1 MKKTI
6 FSIALAGALLGSSIS
21 GAYAEEI
28 SFPQIAYEEET
39 ITLTLEE
46 VSERM
51 KTTGQ
56 GYDLAVL
63 NKEFLEAAIKGQ
75 DQAYKLLINSST
87 LEEKTT
93 KITKDYYRAIAPLNF
108 QAELNNLELKAVT
121 AFVNLLQTKEN
132 FRIAK
137 ENLEEEA
144 RLNKISEQKLK
155 LGMISKLDKLSSDNA
170 LFQAQSELLA
180 AEKNYNNIKM
190 AFNLQLGYPLMAN
203 TEPAGILDKMESPD
217 MALLTAIK
225 EALNNRNEVK
235 QTEYNLFF
243 SETERFSYSL
253 RYPTNSATYK
263 SKEAALLSAQIAD
276 KNTRASI
283 EMEIKNLYMSILE
296 GEKAIEASKLTLINA
311 EEALKIAEL
320 SYNLGLNT
328 QADVHRAANGLY
340 YAKLGLVQRIADYNL
355 NVLRWGFATGIG
367 TTPNNVMA
375 K

>member
-1 MKKTI
+1 MKKII

-21 GAYAEEI
+21 GAYAEEVN
-28 SFPQIAYEEET
+28 FPQITYEGDT
-39 ITLTLEE
+39 ITLSLEE
-46 VSERM
+46 VSERI
-51 KTTGQ
+51 KTMGQ
-56 GYDLAVL
+56 GYELAVL
-63 NKEFLEAAIKGQ
+63 NKGFLESAIKGQ

-93 KITKDYYRAIAPLNF
+93 KITKDYYKAIAPLNF
-108 QAELNNLELKAVT
+108 QSELNNLELKAVT
-121 AFVNLLQTKEN
+121 AYVNLLQTKEN

-137 ENLEEEA
+137 ENLDEET

-155 LGMISKLDKLSSDNA
+155 LGMISKFDKLSSDNT
-170 LFQAQSELLA
+170 LFKAQSELLA
-180 AEKNYNNIKM
+180 AQKNYYNMKM
-190 AFNLQLGYPLMAN
+190 AFNLQLGYPLMTN
-203 TEPAGILDKMESPD
+203 IEPAGVLDKMDSPD
-217 MALLTAIK
+217 MDLLTALK
-225 EALNNRNEVK
+225 EALSNRNEIK
-235 QTEYNLFF
+235 QTEYNLLF

-283 EMEIKNLYMSILE
+283 EMEIRNLYMSIIE
-296 GEKAIEASKLTLINA
+296 GEKAVEASKLTLTNA

-355 NVLRWGFATGIG
+355 NVLKWGFATGIG

-375 K
+375 R